1 MAAAIQF
8 VLNGR
13 AVRIDHCSPN
23 TTLLE
28 FLRGAGLTGAK
39 EGCAEGDCGACSVVM
54 VDRDARGRPCYR
66 AINSCL
72 VPLCLMAGR
81 EIVSVEGVASSQ
93 GFHPVQRTMV
103 ECHGSQCGYC
113 TPGVIMSLFEGY
125 YRDDIHRHDQLDD
138 QLSGNLCRCTGY
150 RPIRD
155 AAIEAFSFRSSRRKS
170 AQNKIQNQS
179 EQTDVCCYKD
189 IFTERLK
196 KAGAGLDGVEYEF
209 GNEKFFRPT
218 SLARLLH
225 LLQQFPDG
233 RLVAGATELG
243 LEITKR
249 FKRFPTLISVEAVP
263 ELNGIKATETE
274 WHIGAA
280 ATLTQIEEKMA
291 GEFPALGDMLRVFG
305 SRLIRNRATMGGNLV
320 TASPIGDSAPVL
332 LALDAKVVL
341 VSSGDAP
348 SPEGGRVAS
357 TPGKSRDGGVAATAL
372 RRGVAATLLAE
383 RVLPISEFFVAYRK
397 TALQTGE
404 ILKTIIVP
412 RGISKP
418 GLTRQCSWFKV
429 SKRREMD
436 ISTVAAC
443 FTVDLDK
450 QNVVRHA
457 RLAYG
462 GVAAMPSRAKK
473 TESALLGKVWN
484 EETIEN
490 VLPILRTEF
499 TPISDVRGSADYRSG
514 LVASLLEKFFAEES
528 ERGVHAASPLERRS
542 GLKSALQRPPPHESA
557 HLHITGEAV
566 YTDDQLAGKNF
577 LEVWPV
583 CAPHARARILK
594 RDATAA
600 RQVPGIKAVLLAED
614 VPGVNDVGAVKHDEI
629 LLADKEVVFHGQ
641 IVALVIGESP
651 EACRAAAAK
660 VVVAYEPL
668 SPVLT
673 LKQAIESGSFH
684 NEPNFIRR
692 GDCEPALKT
701 APMTF
706 EDEFELDGQEHFYL
720 ETQAA
725 WAERGEDGSMSVV
738 SSTQHPS
745 EVQSIVARVLNVPAN
760 KVVVQSPRMG
770 GGFGGKETQAA
781 MPAALA
787 ALAAHH
793 TGRPVRVRWNRDQDM
808 ILTGHRH
815 PFLARFKAGFD
826 PRGRLLAAKIHL
838 WSNGGWSQDLSQAIT
853 DRALFHLDNAYYIPA
868 VEFRG
873 QVAKTNLSSN
883 TAFRGFGGPQGML
896 VIEEILD
903 RIARR
908 LGLAPE
914 VVRERNLYR
923 AKGETNTTPYG
934 QEIGDNRLQTIW
946 RELKRTSQLAQ
957 RRKEIAKWN
966 AKNPHHKRGIA
977 MTPVKFGISFTLTF
991 LNQAGALVLI
1001 YQDGSVQV
1009 NHGGTEMGQG
1019 IHTNIAAI
1027 AAQELGV
1034 KPEQVRVMPTSTDK
1048 VPNTSA
1054 TAASSGTDMNG
1065 AAVKNA
1071 CEILKARLLPVA
1083 LNLVAAE
1090 VTRLKQKSKIDQSLL
1105 TSLRQTT
1112 ARQASAATKYLVFAN
1127 GFVFHRKLPEV
1138 KVPFAT
1144 LVQKAYLARVS
1155 LSATGYYATPG
1166 LYWDRAAGRGKP
1178 FHYFACGA
1186 AVTEVEVDGFTG
1198 MHRVLRVDILHD
1210 AGDSINE
1217 GVNRGQIEGGFVQ
1230 GLGWLTTEELKWN
1243 DEGQLLTHSPDTY
1256 KIPSVG
1262 DTPQIFNV
1270 MLLRNAAQKDVIYGS
1285 KAVGE
1290 PPLMLAI
1297 SAREAIREAVAAF
1310 GPAGREVP
1318 LAVPA
1323 TCEAIWMAIRKAKTS
1338 GPAKAYVV
1346 L

>member
-1 MAAAIQF
+1 
-8 VLNGR
+8 
-13 AVRIDHCSPN
+13 
-23 TTLLE
+23 
-28 FLRGAGLTGAK
+28 
-39 EGCAEGDCGACSVVM
+39 
-54 VDRDARGRPCYR
+54 
-66 AINSCL
+66 
-72 VPLCLMAGR
+72 VPVCLMAGR
-81 EIVSVEGVASSQ
+81 EIVSVEGVASGQ
-93 GFHPVQRTMV
+93 GLHPVQRKMV

-113 TPGVIMSLFEGY
+113 TPGFIMSLFEGY
-125 YRDDIHRHDQLDD
+125 YRDDIHKYDELDD

-170 AQNKIQNQS
+170 AQNKNQNQS
-179 EQTDVCCYKD
+179 EQTDVCCYED
-189 IFTERLK
+189 TFAERLK

-218 SLARLLH
+218 SLGRLLN

-233 RLVAGATELG
+233 QLVAGATELG
-243 LEITKR
+243 LNITKR
-249 FKRFPTLISVEAVP
+249 YQKFPTLISVEAVA
-263 ELNGIKATETE
+263 ELKEIKATETE

-280 ATLTQIEEKMA
+280 VTLTQIEEEMA
-291 GEFPALGDMLRVFG
+291 EEFPALGDMLRVFG

-332 LALDAKVVL
+332 LALDAKVVIVAQASSL
-341 VSSGDAP
+341 CVSEDQKNKL
-348 SPEGGRVAS
+348 
-357 TPGKSRDGGVAATAL
+357 TGKMPVPL
-372 RRGVAATLLAE
+372 RE
-383 RVLPISEFFVAYRK
+383 RTLPISEFFVAYRK

-418 GLTRQCSWFKV
+418 GLTRKCSWFKV

-462 GVAAMPSRAKK
+462 GVAAMPARAKK

-499 TPISDVRGSADYRSG
+499 TPISDVRGSAEYRSG
-514 LVASLLEKFFAEES
+514 LVTSLLEKYYFDS
-528 ERGVHAASPLERRS
+528 VAADVSRLNSPLKSQS
-542 GLKSALQRPPPHESA
+542 GLTSAATKPAPHESA
-557 HLHITGEAV
+557 HKHVTGEAV
-566 YTDDQLAGKNF
+566 YTDDPPAGKNF

-583 CAPHARARILK
+583 CAPHAHARILK
-594 RDATAA
+594 RDASAA
-600 RQVPGIKAVLLAED
+600 RRVPGIRAVLLAED
-614 VPGVNDVGAVKHDEI
+614 IPGLNDIGTKRDEI
-629 LLADKEVVFHGQ
+629 LLADKEVLFHGHM
-641 IVALVIGESP
+641 VALVVGKTQ
-651 EACRAAAAK
+651 EACRAAAEK
-660 VVVAYEPL
+660 VVVEYEPMPHIL
-668 SPVLT
+668 NLR
-673 LKQAIESGSFH
+673 QALAEKSFH

-692 GDCEPALKT
+692 GNCDDALAN
-701 APMTF
+701 APSTL
-706 EDEFELDGQEHFYL
+706 EGEFELGGQEHFYL

-725 WAERGEDGSMSVV
+725 WAERGEDGSMFVV

-745 EVQSIVARVLNVPAN
+745 EVQAVVAHVLHLPAN
-760 KVVVQSPRMG
+760 KVVVQVPRMG

-793 TGRPVRVRWNRDQDM
+793 TGQPVRVRFNRDQDM
-808 ILTGHRH
+808 ALTGHRH
-815 PFLARFKAGFD
+815 PFLAKFKVGFD
-826 PRGRLLAAKIHL
+826 ENGLLRAAKIHL
-838 WSNGGWSQDLSQAIT
+838 WSNGGWAQDLSQAVT

-868 VEFRG
+868 VEFQG

-896 VIEEILD
+896 VMEEILD

-908 LGLAPE
+908 LGLSPE
-914 VVRERNLYR
+914 VIRERNLYR
-923 AKGETNTTPYG
+923 GKGETNTTPYG
-934 QEIGDNRLQTIW
+934 QEIGDNRIRTIW
-946 RELKRTSQLAQ
+946 RELKRTSHLAR

-966 AKNPHHKRGIA
+966 GENPHHKRGIA
-977 MTPVKFGISFTLTF
+977 MTPVKFGISFTVTH
-991 LNQAGALVLI
+991 LNQAGALVLV

-1027 AAQELGV
+1027 AAKELGV
-1034 KPEQVRVMPTSTDK
+1034 KPEQIRVMATSTDK

-1054 TAASSGTDMNG
+1054 TAASAGTDMNG

-1071 CEILKARLLPVA
+1071 CDILRARLAPVA

-1090 VTRLKQKSKIDQSLL
+1090 VTRLKLKSQIDQSLL
-1105 TSLRQTT
+1105 TS
-1112 ARQASAATKYLVFAN
+1112 AATEDLVFAN
-1127 GFVFHRKLPEV
+1127 GFVFHRELPDAKVSFAEV
-1138 KVPFAT
+1138 VK
-1144 LVQKAYLARVS
+1144 QAYLARVS

-1166 LYWDRAAGRGKP
+1166 IHYDRAAGRGRP

-1210 AGDSINE
+1210 VGDSVNE

-1270 MLLRNAAQKDVIYGS
+1270 TLLKNATQKNVIYGS

-1290 PPLMLAI
+1290 PPFMLAI
-1297 SAREAIREAVAAF
+1297 SVREAIRDAVAAF
-1310 GPAGREVP
+1310 GSGKGEVA

-1323 TCEAIWMAIRKAKTS
+1323 TSEAIWMAIQKQK
-1338 GPAKAYVV
+1338 
-1346 L
+1346 

>member
-1 MAAAIQF
+1 MAVALQF

-13 AVRIDHCSPN
+13 TVRIEHCSPN

-28 FLRGAGLTGAK
+28 FLRRSGLTGAK
-39 EGCAEGDCGACSVVM
+39 EGCAEGDCGACAVVM
-54 VDRDARGRPCYR
+54 VDRNAQGRPCYR

-72 VPLCLMAGR
+72 VPVCLMAGR
-81 EIVSVEGVASSQ
+81 EIVSVEGVASGQ
-93 GFHPVQRTMV
+93 GLHPVQRKMV

-113 TPGVIMSLFEGY
+113 TPGFIMSLFEGY
-125 YRDDIHRHDQLDD
+125 YRDDIHKYDELDD

-170 AQNKIQNQS
+170 AQNKNQNQS
-179 EQTDVCCYKD
+179 EQTDVCCYED
-189 IFTERLK
+189 TFAERLK

-218 SLARLLH
+218 SLGRLLN

-233 RLVAGATELG
+233 QLVAGATELG
-243 LEITKR
+243 LNITKR
-249 FKRFPTLISVEAVP
+249 YQKFPTLISVEAVA
-263 ELNGIKATETE
+263 ELKEIKATETE

-280 ATLTQIEEKMA
+280 VTLTQIEEEMA
-291 GEFPALGDMLRVFG
+291 EEFPALGDMLRVFG

-332 LALDAKVVL
+332 LALDAKVVIVAQASSL
-341 VSSGDAP
+341 CVSEDQKNKL
-348 SPEGGRVAS
+348 
-357 TPGKSRDGGVAATAL
+357 TGKMPVPL
-372 RRGVAATLLAE
+372 RE
-383 RVLPISEFFVAYRK
+383 RTLPISEFFVAYRK

-418 GLTRQCSWFKV
+418 GLTRKCSWFKV

-462 GVAAMPSRAKK
+462 GVAAMPARAKK
-473 TESALLGKVWN
+473 TEAALLGKVWS

-499 TPISDVRGSADYRSG
+499 TPISDVRGSAEYRSG
-514 LVASLLEKFFAEES
+514 LVTSLLEKYYFDS
-528 ERGVHAASPLERRS
+528 VAADVSRLNSPLKSQS
-542 GLKSALQRPPPHESA
+542 GLTSAATKPAPHESA
-557 HLHITGEAV
+557 HKHVTGEAV
-566 YTDDQLAGKNF
+566 YTDDPPAGKNF

-583 CAPHARARILK
+583 CAPHAHARILK
-594 RDATAA
+594 RDASAA
-600 RQVPGIKAVLLAED
+600 RRVPGIRAVLLAED
-614 VPGVNDVGAVKHDEI
+614 IPGLNDIGTKRDEI
-629 LLADKEVVFHGQ
+629 LLADKEVLFHGHM
-641 IVALVIGESP
+641 VALVVGKTQ
-651 EACRAAAAK
+651 EACRAAAEK
-660 VVVAYEPL
+660 VVVEYEPMPHIL
-668 SPVLT
+668 NLR
-673 LKQAIESGSFH
+673 QALAEKSFH

-692 GDCEPALKT
+692 GNCDDALAN
-701 APMTF
+701 APSTL
-706 EDEFELDGQEHFYL
+706 EGEFELGGQEHFYL

-725 WAERGEDGSMSVV
+725 WAERGEDGSMFVV

-745 EVQSIVARVLNVPAN
+745 EVQAVVAHVLHLPAN
-760 KVVVQSPRMG
+760 KVVVQVPRMG

-793 TGRPVRVRWNRDQDM
+793 TGQPVRVRFNRDQDM
-808 ILTGHRH
+808 ALTGHRH
-815 PFLARFKAGFD
+815 PFLAKFKVGFD
-826 PRGRLLAAKIHL
+826 ENGLLRAAKIHL
-838 WSNGGWSQDLSQAIT
+838 WSNGGWAQDLSQAVT

-868 VEFRG
+868 VEFQG

-896 VIEEILD
+896 VMEEILD

-908 LGLAPE
+908 LGLSPE
-914 VVRERNLYR
+914 VIRERNLYR
-923 AKGETNTTPYG
+923 GKGETNTTPYG
-934 QEIGDNRLQTIW
+934 QEIGDNRIRTIW
-946 RELKRTSQLAQ
+946 RELKRTSHLAR

-966 AKNPHHKRGIA
+966 GENPHHKRGIA
-977 MTPVKFGISFTLTF
+977 MTPVKFGISFTVTH
-991 LNQAGALVLI
+991 LNQAGALVLV

-1027 AAQELGV
+1027 AAKELGV
-1034 KPEQVRVMPTSTDK
+1034 KPEQIRVMATSTDK

-1054 TAASSGTDMNG
+1054 TAASAGTDMNG

-1071 CEILKARLLPVA
+1071 CDILRARLAPVA

-1090 VTRLKQKSKIDQSLL
+1090 VTRLKLKSQIDQSLL
-1105 TSLRQTT
+1105 TS
-1112 ARQASAATKYLVFAN
+1112 AATEDLVFAN
-1127 GFVFHRKLPEV
+1127 GFVFHRELPDAKVSFAEV
-1138 KVPFAT
+1138 VK
-1144 LVQKAYLARVS
+1144 QAYLARVS

-1166 LYWDRAAGRGKP
+1166 IHYDRAAGRGRP

-1198 MHRVLRVDILHD
+1198 MHRVRRVDILHD
-1210 AGDSINE
+1210 AGNSINE

-1243 DEGQLLTHSPDTY
+1243 DEGQLMTHSPDTY

-1270 MLLRNAAQKDVIYGS
+1270 TLLKNATQKNVIYGS

-1290 PPLMLAI
+1290 PPFMLAI
-1297 SAREAIREAVAAF
+1297 SVREAIRDAVAAF
-1310 GPAGREVP
+1310 GSGKGEVA

-1323 TCEAIWMAIRKAKTS
+1323 TSEAIWMAIQKQK
-1338 GPAKAYVV
+1338 
-1346 L
+1346 